1 MAVVEWIKSR
11 ADTYLKL
18 QTFDLSS
25 ASGVGVYIIWH
36 AGNPARV
43 VKVGQGDIVERLG
56 CHRRDRSILAYAA
69 KGTLYV
75 TWAIVPASQLDGI
88 ERYLGDYLKPL
99 IGDRFPIARAIPVN
113 SPFAA

>member
-1 MAVVEWIKSR
+1 MAVVDWIKSR

-18 QTFDLSS
+18 ETFDLTT
-25 ASGVGVYIIWH
+25 AGGVGVYIIWH
-36 AGNPARV
+36 AGNPALV

-56 CHRRDRSILAYAA
+56 CHRRDAAILAYANQ
-69 KGTLYV
+69 GTLLV

-88 ERYLGDYLKPL
+88 ERYLGDYWKPL
-99 IGDRFPIARAIPVN
+99 IGDRFPIATAIPVN